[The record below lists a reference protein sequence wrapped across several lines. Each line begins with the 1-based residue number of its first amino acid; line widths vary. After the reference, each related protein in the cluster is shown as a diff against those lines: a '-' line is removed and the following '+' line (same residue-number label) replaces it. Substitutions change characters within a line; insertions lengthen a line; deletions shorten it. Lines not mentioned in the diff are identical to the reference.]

1 MDEMDF
7 HARLTL
13 SKEERRKFWM
23 IKEKTI
29 KKKTKKHKQKP
40 MGMNYIAE
48 EKEFLEEKDEFMR
61 FDLRNI
67 VGTLKKMNEEKEDIK
82 IEDISYNLRFLNAI
96 LEKLQSNDS

>member
-29 KKKTKKHKQKP
+29 KKKTKKHK
-40 MGMNYIAE
+40 
-48 EKEFLEEKDEFMR
+48 
-61 FDLRNI
+61 
-67 VGTLKKMNEEKEDIK
+67 
-82 IEDISYNLRFLNAI
+82 
-96 LEKLQSNDS
+96 

>member
-1 MDEMDF
+1 
-7 HARLTL
+7 
-13 SKEERRKFWM
+13 
-23 IKEKTI
+23 
-29 KKKTKKHKQKP
+29 